1 MALVPSYIKN
11 LANYVPGKPI
21 EKVQRELGLDHV
33 DKLAS
38 NENSLGPS
46 PKAIEAMANSLSGL
60 HRYPDIS
67 GFELRTKLANRFNIK
82 IENVILGSG
91 SEGIMSTIMRT
102 FLLSDDELV
111 SAANSFVGFRV
122 LANASGRKIHW
133 VPMKNHRYD
142 LETMAEK
149 VTDYTKIIYI
159 ANPDNPMGTYITSE
173 EFDEFYTHIPEK
185 VLIILDEAYYEFA
198 QSNADFPDSMTYRY
212 DNVITL
218 RTFSKAYGLAGLRI
232 GYGFAHEELI
242 RNLMKVKEIFSPSL
256 IAHTAGSAAIDD
268 EDFLNETLANN
279 EVGYTFLKDQ
289 LTSLEIETVPS
300 VANFIT
306 TVWAS
311 KEMATDVTQSLLNKG
326 IIVRNLESFGWPN
339 YIRISIGTA
348 DENGRFI
355 DALKSILSNW
365 GDDEQL

>member
-21 EKVQRELGLDHV
+21 EEVQRELGLDHV

-82 IENVILGSG
+82 IENVILGGG

-102 FLLSDDELV
+102 FLLSDDEIV
-111 SAANSFVGFRV
+111 SAANSFIGFRV
-122 LANASGRKIHW
+122 LANASGRKVHW
-133 VPMKNHRYD
+133 VPMKNYRYD
-142 LETMAEK
+142 LEAMAEK

-159 ANPDNPMGTYITSE
+159 ANPDNPTGTYITRE
-173 EFDEFYTHIPEK
+173 EFEEFYVHVPER

-198 QSNADFPDSMTYRY
+198 QSRDNYPDSMTYRY
-212 DNVITL
+212 DNIITL

-232 GYGFAHEELI
+232 GYGFAHDELI
-242 RNLMKVKEIFSPSL
+242 RNLMKVKEPFSPSL
-256 IAHTAGSAAIDD
+256 IAHTAGSAAMDD
-268 EDFLNETLANN
+268 IEFLEKTLAINN
-279 EVGYTFLKDQ
+279 DGYIFLQKE
-289 LTSLEIETVPS
+289 LTSLGIETIPS
-300 VANFIT
+300 VANFLTSIWET
-306 TVWAS
+306 NTQAL
-311 KEMATDVTQSLLNKG
+311 DITQSLLKKG
-326 IIVRNLESFGWPN
+326 VIVRNLKAFGWPN
-339 YIRISIGTA
+339 CIRISIGTA

-355 DALKSILSNW
+355 DALKSILSN
-365 GDDEQL
+365 